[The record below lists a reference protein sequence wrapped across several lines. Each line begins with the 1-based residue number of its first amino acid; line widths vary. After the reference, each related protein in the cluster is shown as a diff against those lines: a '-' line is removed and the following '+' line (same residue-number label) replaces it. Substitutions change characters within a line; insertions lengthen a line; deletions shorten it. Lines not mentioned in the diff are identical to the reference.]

1 MNKGFANVKALK
13 GGFDAWA
20 MAGYQVEPK

>member
-1 MNKGFANVKALK
+1 MNKDFTNVRALK